1 MPSLIGRREI
11 LDHARTQLSAG
22 PGVLFHGSAG
32 IGKSAL
38 LTALSAPTGQAGQ
51 AAADGFVLRCAPVEE
66 DAKLPFVALMDLFA
80 RVPDSYVD
88 GLAEGPRAALRAALL
103 RGREPVSPQS
113 RLAVRD
119 AAVDLLRAL
128 SAAGP
133 VLVVVDDL
141 QWVDMPSAEVLSVAL
156 RRLYDNAPVRFLA
169 AERVMDG
176 EEPLG
181 LRCCPPGTATVPVPP
196 LADGEVADL
205 LRERT
210 GRQLPEHAL
219 RAIQETAAGN
229 PLYAIELGVAAL
241 RDGMPAEAGD
251 TLSVPPRL
259 RDLLLDRVRLLP
271 ASARQTLLVASAA
284 ARPTLPLLTA
294 AGIPD
299 PAADLATAE
308 ALGVAVADAEETIR
322 FHHPLIRAAVYADA
336 PEHGRRAVHKLLA
349 RAVPEPVEH
358 ARHLALA
365 HPHAD
370 ETTAATLTSAAGSA
384 RRRGAPAT
392 AAELAALAARRTP
405 ADRPAER
412 AERLLAAAEY
422 ASDAGLRADADRF
435 AETVLAEAASA
446 PQRVRA
452 RLIMLGN
459 AGQALGGTGRLIT
472 DGLVEAEGHPE
483 LEARLHHWAA
493 VRHLIGGRPAQAAA
507 HARRAAHPALGTGP
521 SAGADAVTADTRVA
535 ALALLAR
542 LHALHGE
549 ADAAESAL
557 DEATAL
563 LGPADEPGAREL
575 VRTRALL
582 AADAD
587 RIDEAEAAMAG
598 LLGRTGEYASVEETA
613 ATLVALV
620 RIQVRSGR
628 CREAMDNVARCGV
641 LPVRAGSDS
650 PPVLYAATLAETA
663 GGRLERA
670 LELADRTVRACTTDG
685 DQLFLLRALGVR
697 GRAQL
702 LAGGR
707 ENTAA
712 AVDTLRQVRRLGETM
727 GLGDP
732 VLLRW
737 YGDLA
742 EASAILGDTDAAAE
756 VLRAARRRAGPRPPV
771 SVAAA
776 LERAEG
782 LRETALGHHKRG
794 IARIQSAVT
803 RLRGRSLPLDLAR
816 SLIVLG
822 AADRRPRR
830 AAAARAAL
838 TEALEIST
846 AVGAAPMA
854 ARARAEL
861 ARTGGGRQAATRA
874 PDYA

>member
-38 LTALSAPTGQAGQ
+38 LNALTEQDGESSAGGS
-51 AAADGFVLRCAPVEE
+51 VLRCAPVEE

-80 RVPDSYVD
+80 RVPEAYVD
-88 GLAEGPRAALRAALL
+88 ELSEGPRAALRAALL

-133 VLVVVDDL
+133 VLIVVDDL
-141 QWVDMPSAEVLSVAL
+141 QWLDMPSAEVLSVAL
-156 RRLYDNAPVRFLA
+156 RRLYDKAPVRFLA

-181 LRCCPPGTATVPVPP
+181 LRCCPPGTTTVSVPP

-205 LRERT
+205 LLERT

-229 PLYAIELGVAAL
+229 PLYAIELGRAAL
-241 RDGMPAEAGD
+241 RDGTPVEAGD
-251 TLSVPPRL
+251 TLPVPPRL

-299 PAADLATAE
+299 PAGDLATAE
-308 ALGVAVADAEETIR
+308 ALGVAVADAEQTIR

-336 PEHGRRAVHKLLA
+336 PEHGRRAAHKLLA

-370 ETTAATLTSAAGSA
+370 ETTAATLTAAAGSA

-422 ASDAGLRADADRF
+422 ASDAGLRADADRS

-459 AGQALGGTGRLIT
+459 AGQALGGTGRLIS

-507 HARRAAHPALGTGP
+507 HARRAAHPAPGTGP
-521 SAGADAVTADTRVA
+521 AAGAVSADTRVA

-549 ADAAESAL
+549 ADAADSAL
-557 DEATAL
+557 GEAMAL

-587 RIDEAEAAMAG
+587 RIDEAEREMAG
-598 LLGRTGEYASVEETA
+598 LLDRPGQYASVEETA

-628 CREAMDNVARCGV
+628 CREALDNVARCAV

-663 GGRLERA
+663 GGRLDRA
-670 LELADRTVRACTTDG
+670 LELADRTVRACMTDG

-727 GLGDP
+727 GICDP

-742 EASAILGDTDAAAE
+742 EATAILGDTDAAAE
-756 VLRAARRRAGPRPPV
+756 VLRAARRRAGNRPAV
-771 SVAAA
+771 SVVAA

-782 LRETALGHHKRG
+782 LRDNALGHHKRG
-794 IARIQSAVT
+794 IARIQSAVA

-816 SLIVLG
+816 TLIVLG
-822 AADRRPRR
+822 AAERRPRR
-830 AAAARAAL
+830 AAAARGAL
-838 TEALEIST
+838 TEALGISS
-846 AVGAAPMA
+846 AVGAAPME

-861 ARTGGGRQAATRA
+861 ARFGGSRPAATPA
-874 PDYA
+874 PGYV

>member
-38 LTALSAPTGQAGQ
+38 LTELTESAGRVSAG
-51 AAADGFVLRCAPVEE
+51 GSVLRCAPVEE

-80 RVPDSYVD
+80 RVPEDYVD
-88 GLAEGPRAALRAALL
+88 GLPEGPRAALRAALL

-133 VLVVVDDL
+133 VLIVVDDL

-156 RRLYDNAPVRFLA
+156 RRLYDKAPVRFLA
-169 AERVMDG
+169 AERVMEG

-181 LRCCPPGTATVPVPP
+181 LRCCPPGTTTVPVPP

-205 LRERT
+205 LLERT
-210 GRQLPEHAL
+210 GRHFPEQAL

-229 PLYAIELGVAAL
+229 PLYAIELGRAAL
-241 RDGMPAEAGD
+241 RDGMPTEAGD
-251 TLSVPPRL
+251 TLPVPPRL

-299 PAADLATAE
+299 PAGDLATAE

-336 PEHGRRAVHKLLA
+336 PEHGRRAAHKLLA

-370 ETTAATLTSAAGSA
+370 ETTAATLTAAAESA

-405 ADRPAER
+405 ADRPAGR

-422 ASDAGLRADADRF
+422 ASDAGLRAEADRS
-435 AETVLAEAASA
+435 AETVLAEASSA

-459 AGQALGGTGRLIT
+459 AGQALGGAGRLIT

-507 HARRAAHPALGTGP
+507 HARRAADP
-521 SAGADAVTADTRVA
+521 SPRAAGRGAVSADTRVA

-549 ADAAESAL
+549 ADAAESSL

-587 RIDEAEAAMAG
+587 RIDEAEHAMDQ
-598 LLGRTGEYASVEETA
+598 LLGRPGEYASVEETA

-628 CREAMDNVARCGV
+628 CREALDNVARCAV

-663 GGRLERA
+663 GGSLDRA
-670 LELADRTVRACTTDG
+670 LELADRTVRACMADG

-727 GLGDP
+727 GICDP

-742 EASAILGDTDAAAE
+742 EATAILGDTDAAAE
-756 VLRAARRRAGPRPPV
+756 VLRAARRRAGTRPPV
-771 SVAAA
+771 SVVAA

-782 LRETALGHHKRG
+782 LRENALGHHKRG

-816 SLIVLG
+816 TLIVLG
-822 AADRRPRR
+822 AAERRPRR
-830 AAAARAAL
+830 AAAARGAL
-838 TEALEIST
+838 TEALEISS
-846 AVGAAPMA
+846 AVGAAPME

-861 ARTGGGRQAATRA
+861 ARFGGGRPAATRA
-874 PDYA
+874 AGYA